1 MFLLYHL
8 IFGIEPCLNLRS
20 KLHIAGHQRLFN
32 CINHVFTVTF
42 GRLSYCDPPS
52 WLGAELHQEMELISG
67 SFFPVMTWLSELD
80 LSTETAREIL
90 ELVIDGPEGDSV
102 WVAFQFE
109 PDEDSAIDE
118 EEMEA
123 RLIG

>member
-1 MFLLYHL
+1 
-8 IFGIEPCLNLRS
+8 
-20 KLHIAGHQRLFN
+20 
-32 CINHVFTVTF
+32 
-42 GRLSYCDPPS
+42 
-52 WLGAELHQEMELISG
+52 MELISG
-67 SFFPVMTWLSELD
+67 SFFSVMTWLSELD